1 MSTTAAGSTTLEPP
15 VGAEHVGVLPV
26 AATRV
31 GVRVRSRA
39 ALAVGAIA
47 VLGVAFAVLEQ
58 NPGPTPVSHF
68 ALVRALSHGTAEI
81 GPGVTIDSAYID
93 GRYFANKAPGLAFA
107 LLPPYMALRAV
118 GVQAE
123 QPGGGEVFRSSLRQ
137 LTLLGAVLPAV
148 ALLLL
153 MAVAV
158 EWTVPGYGGLT
169 AILLGA
175 GTMLLPFATLLF
187 GHMLSATLGFAAF
200 VVLLRERRREPSV
213 ALVALAGLLAGY
225 AVVVEYP
232 LGIVA
237 LVLAGYVASGARV
250 GARLSAYLA
259 ACAVGALPLALYNT
273 WAFGSPTTMS
283 YTNVLNAPSDGG
295 GSPTLGGGNSTG
307 FYGVSL
313 PDLRVALSLL
323 FSEKGLF
330 VVTPICLAAL
340 IGLPAL
346 WRIGKRREAAVCT
359 AIPAL
364 FLAYNASYYLP
375 FGGQGPGPRFLVPA
389 LPFLALPLAAALAR
403 WLWPTLAL
411 GLVSVAVMALA
422 TATSPQ
428 ITGADHSISDWASEL
443 AHGEVAATVLP
454 LDGRLGT
461 LALGLLL
468 VLALGL
474 AVASASPSR
483 DALRP
488 TPLAALVV
496 AAWIV
501 VAVAVPHLL
510 PAEAVHGTR
519 AGTLAAVCVVGALA
533 AAVVLVVRRGPRAAV
548 ALTPLAALLLPA
560 VQDRQNLALL
570 LSVTTL
576 ALVALTAIAARMAAG
591 RSLA

>member
-1 MSTTAAGSTTLEPP
+1 M
-15 VGAEHVGVLPV
+15 LPV
-26 AATRV
+26 AAPRAGAGALSRV
-31 GVRVRSRA
+31 G
-39 ALAVGAIA
+39 LGILAIA

-58 NPGPTPVSHF
+58 EPGPTPVSQF
-68 ALVRALSHGTAEI
+68 ALVRALSNGTAEI

-107 LLPPYMALRAV
+107 LVPPYLVLRAA
-118 GVQAE
+118 GVQPE
-123 QPGGGEVFRSSLRQ
+123 HPGDGQVFRTSLRQ
-137 LTLLGAVLPAV
+137 LTLLGAVVPAL

-153 MAVAV
+153 MVVAV
-158 EWTVPGYGGLT
+158 EWTVPGYGGLA

-187 GHMLSATLGFAAF
+187 GHMLAATLGFAAF

-213 ALVALAGLLAGY
+213 LLVALAGLLAGY

-250 GARLSAYLA
+250 RARLSAYLG
-259 ACAVGALPLALYNT
+259 ACAVGVLPLALYNT

-295 GSPTLGGGNSTG
+295 GTPTLGGGNSTG

-313 PDLRVALSLL
+313 PDARAALSLL
-323 FSEKGLF
+323 LSEKGLF
-330 VVTPICLAAL
+330 VVTPLCLAAL
-340 IGLPAL
+340 LGLPAL
-346 WRIGKRREAAVCT
+346 WRAGKRREAAVCT
-359 AIPAL
+359 AVPAL

-403 WLWPTLAL
+403 RLWPTLAL

-422 TATSPQ
+422 TATTPQ
-428 ITGADHSISDWASEL
+428 ITGADHSISDWARQL
-443 AHGEVAATVLP
+443 AHGKVAATVLP
-454 LDGRLGT
+454 LDGRLGILAPGLLLA
-461 LALGLLL
+461 LALGI
-468 VLALGL
+468 

-488 TPLAALVV
+488 SPLVALIV

-501 VAVAVPHLL
+501 VAVAVPRLL
-510 PAEAVHGTR
+510 PAEGAHGTR
-519 AGTLAAVCVVGALA
+519 AGTLAAVFVVSALA
-533 AAVVLVVRRGPRAAV
+533 AGVPLVARRGPKVAV
-548 ALTPLAALLLPA
+548 ALTPLVVLLLPA
-560 VQDRQNLALL
+560 VQTRQNLALL
-570 LSVTTL
+570 VSVTAL
-576 ALVALTAIAARMAAG
+576 ALVGVTSRRTADRP
-591 RSLA
+591 LV